1 MADQLFVRAKDI
13 EKVDTVIMCAD
24 DQLFVRANDIEK
36 VDIVIMRV
44 ADQLFVTPQLLKS

>member
-1 MADQLFVRAKDI
+1 MISCLSEQTT

-36 VDIVIMRV
+36 VDIAIMRV
-44 ADQLFVTPQLLKS
+44 ADQLFVRPQLLKS